1 MAHSSPK
8 SARGK
13 TSASLGKAA
22 PTAKTMQLS
31 VIPIRCSFAMCSS
44 FRIWHVFGHHIIP
57 LEALAA
63 VLENKKSP
71 RDDHVP
77 QQEIKAHLFF
87 RLATKA
93 LKFKSTGFAG

>member
-1 MAHSSPK
+1 
-8 SARGK
+8 
-13 TSASLGKAA
+13 
-22 PTAKTMQLS
+22 MQLFS
-31 VIPIRCSFAMCSS
+31 H
-44 FRIWHVFGHHIIP
+44 WHVFGQNIIP

-77 QQEIKAHLFF
+77 HQEIKAHLFF

-93 LKFKSTGFAG
+93 LQAQVLQVDETVRSSQNILYPHARHYFVHFLATS